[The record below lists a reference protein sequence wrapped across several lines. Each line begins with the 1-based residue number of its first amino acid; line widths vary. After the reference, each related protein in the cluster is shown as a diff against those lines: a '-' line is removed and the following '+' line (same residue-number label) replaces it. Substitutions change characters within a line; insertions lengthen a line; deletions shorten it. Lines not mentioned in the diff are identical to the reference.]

1 MLKHLKAECVI
12 PKHRINQMPV
22 RCWCS
27 KTNVKKR
34 IDEKGNLDFLYFL
47 TRLNNSSSRS
57 SLLCLKLFAKRLK
70 WMIELRHVAWKVAF
84 SMLTEFFSRFHY
96 YVDKEKKSWS
106 RMRRQGELGMRL
118 TWKKIAR
125 LHYLFVRG
133 WEEIRT
139 RPKENFN
146 SL

>member
-1 MLKHLKAECVI
+1 MSYPSIASIKCLFDVDAAKPMLK
-12 PKHRINQMPV
+12 R
-22 RCWCS
+22 
-27 KTNVKKR
+27 KTEK
-34 IDEKGNLDFLYFL
+34 KGNLNFLYFL
-47 TRLNNSSSRS
+47 TRLNNASFRS

-84 SMLTEFFSRFHY
+84 SILTEFFSRFHY

-133 WEEIRT
+133 WEETRT